1 MQNQVLAVV
10 AGREIT
16 RQDVEDLK
24 AQIGPQAANFQGPE
38 GEAKLLDE
46 LIHQELFYAEALD
59 QKMDQSQE
67 YLEEVEREKAN
78 LLKRFAIKNLLDAVQ
93 VSDEELQAFYTENP
107 KAFETE
113 GGVRARHI
121 LVPALETAEEIAASI
136 KAGQDFGE
144 AAKAHSMCPSK
155 EQGGDLGKFGK
166 GQMVPEFEEAAFS
179 LAIGELSQPVQ
190 TQFGYHLIEVTEK
203 DEVGRMS
210 FEEVRDDLHR
220 ELVMRKQSSVYMNHV
235 NSLKDAYSIER
246 K

>member
-16 RQDVEDLK
+16 RQDVEELK
-24 AQIGPQAANFQGPE
+24 VQIGPQAANFQGPE

-59 QKMDQSQE
+59 QKLDQSQE
-67 YLEEVEREKAN
+67 FLDEVEREKAI
-78 LLKRFAIKNLLDAVQ
+78 LLKRFAIKRLLDGVE
-93 VSDEELQAFYTENP
+93 VTDEELQTFYAENP

-121 LVPALETAEEIAASI
+121 LVPSLEKAEEIAASI
-136 KAGQDFGE
+136 KGGQDFAE

-166 GQMVPEFEEAAFS
+166 GQMVPEFEEAAFT

-210 FEEVRDDLHR
+210 FEEVRNDLHR
-220 ELVMRKQSSVYMNHV
+220 ELVMRKQSSVYMHPV
-235 NSLKDAYSIER
+235 NSLKDAYSIE
-246 K
+246 KK

>member
-1 MQNQVLAVV
+1 MQSQVLAVV

-16 RQDVEDLK
+16 RQDVEELK
-24 AQIGPQAANFQGPE
+24 MQIGPQAANFKGPE
-38 GEAKLLDE
+38 GESRLLDE
-46 LIHQELFYAEALD
+46 LIHQELFYAEAVAQQLD
-59 QKMDQSQE
+59 QTQE
-67 YLEEVEREKAN
+67 YLAEVERENVN
-78 LLKRFAIKNLLDAVQ
+78 LLKRFAIRRLLDAVE
-93 VSDEELQAFYTENP
+93 VSEEELQAFYNENP

-121 LVPALETAEEIAASI
+121 LVPTLESALEIAASI
-136 KAGQDFGE
+136 KSGQDFAE

-166 GQMVPEFEEAAFS
+166 GQMVPEFEAAAFS
-179 LAIGELSQPVQ
+179 LAIGELSEPVQ
-190 TQFGYHLIEVTEK
+190 TQFGYHLIEVTER

-210 FEEVRDDLHR
+210 LEEVRGDLHR

-235 NSLKDAYSIER
+235 NALKDAFTVER